1 MMNPARPVI
10 RYLGGK
16 WRLAPWIIENLPS
29 HDVYCEPFGG
39 GGSVLLRKPR
49 SLIEIYNDLDD
60 DLVNLFRVLRA
71 PDMAGHLIGQLE
83 LTPFARSEWVAAYEH
98 TLDPVERARRLI
110 VRSFMG
116 HSSCASRI
124 DRTTGFR
131 ACNLRANADPAKSW
145 ATYPEALRLVI
156 ARFAGV
162 AIEQRPAEELIIQR
176 DGPEVLFY
184 VDPPYVQSTRSL
196 KQTRCAPSNGYRHEL
211 ADADH
216 ERLLDVLLSVQ
227 GKVVLSGY
235 PSAIYDRMLKGWL
248 VVKRQAMADGGR
260 ERTEVLWLNPAAA
273 TAGEVARPVHHQTL
287 FENANGVRTDPGG
300 VAVSA

>member
-1 MMNPARPVI
+1 MTKPTRPAI

-16 WRLAPWIIENLPS
+16 WRLAPWIIQNLPS
-29 HDVYCEPFGG
+29 HDVYIEPFGG
-39 GGSVLLRKPR
+39 GGNVLLRKER
-49 SLIEIYNDLDD
+49 STVEIYNDLDD
-60 DLVNLFRVLRA
+60 DLVNLFRVLRSPGPA
-71 PDMAGHLIGQLE
+71 EALIRQLE
-83 LTPFARSEWVAAYEH
+83 LTPFARAEWSAAYEE
-98 TLDPVERARRLI
+98 TAEPIERARRLI

-131 ACNLRANADPAKSW
+131 ACNLAANADPAKSW

-162 AIEQRPAEELIIQR
+162 AIEQLPAEQLIQQR

-184 VDPPYVQSTRSL
+184 VDPPYVQSTRSA

-211 ADADH
+211 DDGQH
-216 ERLLDVLLSVQ
+216 EALLEILVGCE

-235 PSAIYDRMLKGWL
+235 PSPLYDRLLKGWT
-248 VVKRQAMADGGR
+248 VVQREAMADGAR
-260 ERTEVLWLNPAAA
+260 RRTENLWLNPAASA
-273 TAGEVARPVHHQTL
+273 PGAILQPVPHVNLFGEA
-287 FENANGVRTDPGG
+287 A
-300 VAVSA
+300 